1 MIRTPFAPAPIA
13 FVQQVAAQAP
23 LGAVVLLLGRP
34 VRIVRRIACMKGELM
49 IIEETTA
56 VGCALPGQYGLW
68 PAEVVDEAWAMQAAR
83 LRSPTL

>member
-1 MIRTPFAPAPIA
+1 
-13 FVQQVAAQAP
+13 
-23 LGAVVLLLGRP
+23 
-34 VRIVRRIACMKGELM
+34 M

-56 VGCALPGQYGLW
+56 VGHALPGQYGLW

>member
-1 MIRTPFAPAPIA
+1 MIRIPFAPAPTAI
-13 FVQQVAAQAP
+13 VQQIAVQAP
-23 LGAVVLLLGRP
+23 LGAVVILLGRP

-56 VGCALPGQYGLW
+56 VGRALPGQYGLW

-83 LRSPTL
+83 LGSPTL

>member
-1 MIRTPFAPAPIA
+1 MIRTSFAPAPTAI
-13 FVQQVAAQAP
+13 VQQVTVQAP

-34 VRIVRRIACMKGELM
+34 VRIVRIACMRGELM

-56 VGCALPGQYGLW
+56 VGRALPGQYGLW